1 MPRPPSDP
9 PEPLE
14 PQPKPPKASIEIT
27 DPPPE
32 STVAGETFVLRGTA
46 RGKVSVTPSHSVT
59 QSGPILFPGGNWEAI
74 VPIPS
79 PGPFTVNATA
89 FIELDFGSNEKSTS
103 RQLIADDVL
112 PPSLTI
118 DSPQANTKIPTKEV
132 TVSGTASDSQS
143 GVEAVE
149 WSLDG
154 VNWVPITGGL
164 ANWTVSIP
172 LPHLR
177 KYTIS
182 VRARDRHKKL
192 LSEPRTV
199 GIEAVDITPPALS
212 LVEPQPDAVITGTN
226 QGANISVMVKATD
239 DQTGV
244 KSVTCILDGSQT
256 FHAKQTAAGSEIWAA
271 TVAITTPGRH
281 SIVVS
286 GQDNATPSNAAPLTP
301 FTITVAVGYDPQDP
315 TEIFSPL
322 AYLQDL
328 MDFAVH
334 RIAGGNSTTPINR
347 KVLVE
352 AFHQSFEE
360 LFIYRQ
366 AAKRSVSQVRLCIE
380 ILRKYYDQHGL
391 TVPSETEEQYRQ
403 IAYKTLLH
411 HLGTSFDEIRLV
423 RAPDTDPKARQGL
436 AIRLGIDLEP
446 VRPDQLDRLLLDEK
460 MSESDLEKMFGLATT
475 THPNLQGLP
484 ELHCELLT
492 WQLHR
497 LHDSWKQ
504 QDTSGSSL
512 KGHLPI
518 IDPDIVREADLKDP
532 SPENPAYS
540 LWKDRKDWI
549 KKKLAELKTARE
561 SESKHLK
568 GFDKVVTSAIA
579 PIDDLLALAEDRKNG
594 LEVESRLTAIHLS
607 SAAFSHLLLLRSLAA
622 SDSVMKSEWTDLYA
636 ISMQVLKERMY
647 SAWRE
652 AEQQKNIVLSPK
664 YFKRASTPADAD
676 TSFAMM
682 WRAPVQSRTAW
693 DDTLGARIKQS
704 EGLIAAFQD
713 TIRAVEE
720 VVLPLLRDGL
730 VKVIAGARDFT
741 LVVNDLT
748 QGLLIDLQ
756 NSGAQ
761 RTTRADQAI
770 VTLQELLFSLRAGSL
785 AEESTL
791 PIPLPA
797 SNWLLLQSE
806 DQFDREWKWMGSYAT
821 WRAALFTFLYTD
833 NALLPY
839 LRSDATQEFHDLMD
853 EVGQKRPL
861 SPQIARE
868 KAKVYLEKAKVYLDR
883 MKQTLGVTL
892 PPDFALTERRNQQ
905 ELLQL
910 AAEIKAIA
918 NNAVQFTP
926 EALVK
931 VQEIFFFVP
940 LYLASEL
947 QQSGQYLAALDW
959 FQTVYAFDLP
969 LKQRKIYHWLV
980 LEESLPTKYHRPPDW
995 LDDIK
1000 LDPHVIAK
1008 DRANSYTR
1016 YTILSLVR
1024 CVLDFADSEFSLDT
1038 GESLTRARSLYLTA
1052 LDLLDAPEIK
1062 EVENN
1067 GAPMSAGVRFP
1078 PNPVLR
1084 GLRLHA
1090 ELNLLKLR
1098 NGRNIAG
1105 MQRQS
1110 DFDNTQS
1117 ASNAGMPAIGSDGQI
1132 IPPERAVHRPT
1143 PYYYDTLADR
1153 AKQLVGIAQQI
1164 EAAYLAALEKFD
1176 DEGYTLLMARQGLGL
1191 AGATVQLQDLRV
1203 READES
1209 IELTELQKRRS
1220 KIQRDTYGGWIE
1232 QKENKHEKALFENY
1246 KSQRN
1251 AKLGIA
1257 ISDALMSASQA
1268 GLSMSGASM
1277 AGMLTAIPALIAV
1290 GVATAGRYSSTVL
1303 ANEAEFNAQVNS
1315 LRASQERRE
1324 QEWRLQKSLA
1334 SEDVAIAEQQSHIAL
1349 GQKGIVYQE
1358 RNISQ
1363 LQVSHAQVMVDFL
1376 TTRFKNP
1383 DLYRWMSGVL
1393 GRVYGYFLQQATA
1406 VAKMA
1411 ESQLF
1416 FERQERVPSYIKADY
1431 WETPSDRAAAEN
1443 QNGKKTD
1450 RRGLTGSARLLEDLY
1465 RLDQHAFETNK
1476 RKLSLSQTFSLARL
1490 APFEFEEFRQ
1500 SGVLPF
1506 MTSMELF
1513 DRGFPGHYLRLIKRV
1528 RVSVIALIPP
1538 VQGIRATLST
1548 SGISRVVVGGQAF
1561 ETVIIRRD
1569 PELIAFTSPTNA
1581 TGIMEL
1587 DPESKMLLP
1596 FEAMGVETIWE
1607 VQLPKAANR
1616 FDYQTIADVLLTIEY
1631 TALHSSDYR
1640 QQVIRSL
1647 NPEFRGERAVSF
1659 RDELPDE
1666 WYSLHNPDQSNRPMT
1681 IHFLITPQDFPNNID
1696 DVKIDQMV
1704 LYIDRD
1710 SKNGFEVPL
1719 RFVRLTASGQQ
1730 DATVGGGAQ
1739 TVDGVIST
1747 RRANGSSWNS
1757 MIGKSP
1763 IGQWEFILE
1772 DTADLRK
1779 AFRNEQIKDMLFV
1792 ISYAGRTPPWPA
1804 F

>member
-1 MPRPPSDP
+1 MPRLPIGPPPDP
-9 PEPLE
+9 PE

-27 DPPPE
+27 GPPPG
-32 STVAGETFVLRGTA
+32 STVAGETFVLRGNA
-46 RGKVSVTPSHSVT
+46 RGRVSVKPSHSVT
-59 QSGPILFPGGNWEAI
+59 QSGSILSPGGNWEAV
-74 VPIPS
+74 VPIGAPV
-79 PGPFTVNATA
+79 PFTVVATA
-89 FIELDFGSNEKSTS
+89 LIELDFGSSEKSTS
-103 RQLIADDVL
+103 IQLIADDVV
-112 PPSLTI
+112 PPAVVI
-118 DSPQANTKIPTKEV
+118 NSPPADTNISTKEV

-154 VNWVPITGGL
+154 VKWVPITPPL
-164 ANWTVSIP
+164 ESWTISIP
-172 LPHLR
+172 LPQLGE
-177 KYTIS
+177 YTIS

-192 LSEPRTV
+192 LSETRTIR
-199 GIEAVDITPPALS
+199 IEAVDITPPGLS
-212 LVEPQPDAVITGTN
+212 LVEPRPDAVITGTN
-226 QGANISVMVKATD
+226 QGANISVKVKATD

-244 KSVTCILDGSQT
+244 KSVTCVLDGSQT
-256 FHAKQTAAGSEIWAA
+256 FQGKETAAGSDIWAA
-271 TVAITTPGRH
+271 TVATTTPGRH
-281 SIVVS
+281 TIVVS
-286 GQDNATPSNAAPLTP
+286 AQDNETKTNNVASLTP
-301 FTITVAVGYDPQDP
+301 FTITIAVGYDPQDP

-334 RIAGGNSTTPINR
+334 RIASGNSAAPINR

-352 AFHQSFEE
+352 AFHQPFEE

-366 AAKRSVSQVRLCIE
+366 AAKRPISQVRLCIE
-380 ILRKYYDQHGL
+380 ILRKYYSQHGL

-403 IAYKTLLH
+403 IAYQTLLH
-411 HLGTSFDEIRLV
+411 QFGTSFDEIRLI
-423 RAPDTDPKARQGL
+423 RAPDTDPKARQAL
-436 AIRLGIDLEP
+436 AMRLGIDLEP

-460 MSESDLEKMFGLATT
+460 VTEIDLEKMFGLATT
-475 THPNLQGLP
+475 THPNLQGVP

-497 LHDSWKQ
+497 LQASWKQ

-512 KGHLPI
+512 KNHLPI

-532 SPENPAYS
+532 APGNPAYS

-549 KKKLAELKTARE
+549 TKKLAELKTARE
-561 SESKHLK
+561 SESKQIK

-579 PIDDLLALAEDRKNG
+579 PIDDLLALAEDRKKG
-594 LEVESRLTAIHLS
+594 LEIESRLTAIQLGT
-607 SAAFSHLLLLRSLAA
+607 AAFSHLLLLRSLAA
-622 SDSVMKSEWTDLYA
+622 SDSVLKSEWIDLYA
-636 ISMQVLKERMY
+636 IAIQVLKERAY

-652 AEQQKNIVLSPK
+652 AEQQQHVVLGPQ
-664 YFKRASTPADAD
+664 YFKVASASADAD
-676 TSFAMM
+676 TSFAMMM

-704 EGLIAAFQD
+704 EGLVAAFQD

-730 VKVIAGARDFT
+730 VKVIAGARHFT
-741 LVVNDLT
+741 LVINDLT

-761 RTTRADQAI
+761 RTTRVDQAI
-770 VTLQELLFSLRAGSL
+770 ETLQELLFSLRAGSL

-791 PIPLPA
+791 PKPLPA
-797 SNWLLLQSE
+797 SGWKLLPSE

-861 SPQIARE
+861 SPQNARD
-868 KAKVYLEKAKVYLDR
+868 KAKIYLDR
-883 MKQTLGVTL
+883 LKQTLGVAL
-892 PPDFALTERRNQQ
+892 PSDFSLSERRNQQ

-918 NNAVQFTP
+918 MNAAQFTP
-926 EALVK
+926 ETLVK

-947 QQSGQYLAALDW
+947 QQSGQYLSALDW

-980 LEESLPTKYHRPPDW
+980 LEEFLPTKYHRPLDW
-995 LDDIK
+995 LDDQK
-1000 LDPHVIAK
+1000 LDPHLIAK

-1016 YTILSLVR
+1016 YTILSLIR
-1024 CVLDFADSEFSLDT
+1024 CMLEFADSEFSLDT
-1038 GESLTRARSLYLTA
+1038 NESLPRARALYLTA
-1052 LDLLDAPEIK
+1052 LDLLEAPEIK
-1062 EVENN
+1062 EVETN
-1067 GAPMSAGVRFP
+1067 GAPLSAGVKFP
-1078 PNPVLR
+1078 PNPVLQ
-1084 GLRLHA
+1084 GLRLHT

-1105 MQRQS
+1105 MERQS
-1110 DFDNTQS
+1110 DFQNTHS
-1117 ASNAGMPAIGSDGQI
+1117 ALNAGMPAIGSDGQI
-1132 IPPERAVHRPT
+1132 IPPERAVQRPT
-1143 PYYYDTLADR
+1143 PYYYATLVDR

-1191 AGATVQLQDLRV
+1191 AGATVQLQDLRA
-1203 READES
+1203 READKS

-1220 KIQRDTYGGWIE
+1220 RIQRDTYGSWIE
-1232 QKENKHEKALFENY
+1232 QKENKHEKALFDNY
-1246 KSQRN
+1246 KTQRN
-1251 AKLGIA
+1251 AKIGIA
-1257 ISDALMSASQA
+1257 LSDALLAASQSAVAAAA
-1268 GLSMSGASM
+1268 GGPTGIL
-1277 AGMLTAIPALIAV
+1277 AIVPLIAV
-1290 GVATAGRYSSTVL
+1290 GVATAGRYSATVL

-1315 LRASQERRE
+1315 LRASHERRE
-1324 QEWRLQKSLA
+1324 QEWRLQESLA
-1334 SEDVAIAEQQSHIAL
+1334 SEDVAIAEQQRHIAMA
-1349 GQKGIVYQE
+1349 QKDIVHQE

-1363 LQVSHAQVMVDFL
+1363 LQASHAQVMVDFL
-1376 TTRFKNP
+1376 ATRFKNP

-1443 QNGKKTD
+1443 QSGKKTD

-1476 RKLSLSQTFSLARL
+1476 RKLFLSHTFSLARL

-1528 RVSVIALIPP
+1528 RVSVVALIPP

-1561 ETVIIRRD
+1561 ETVVIRRD

-1607 VQLPKAANR
+1607 IQLPKAANR

-1647 NPEFRGERAVSF
+1647 NPEFRGERALSF

-1681 IHFLITPQDFPNNID
+1681 IHFSITSQDFPNNID

-1704 LYIDRD
+1704 LYIDRG
-1710 SKNGFEVPL
+1710 SKYDFELPL
-1719 RFVRLTASGQQ
+1719 RFVRLTPPGQQ

-1739 TVDGVIST
+1739 SVDGVIST

-1757 MIGKSP
+1757 LIGKSP

-1772 DTADLRK
+1772 DTAELRK
-1779 AFRNEQIKDMLFV
+1779 AFQNEQIKDMLFV